1 MIIELT
7 KADYK
12 KLEDYIENLDKYR
25 KELKFREYE
34 ILSNHEPINPDGSK
48 TNIVGKP
55 TERQVIKLNTDAKYR
70 RLYDVVKG
78 TEEYLSQCD
87 DETLEIFRL
96 KYWDKPPS
104 CNTWDA
110 IAYKNHYSLTSIL
123 RWKTAQLN
131 KLADKIGHI

>member
-34 ILSNHEPINPDGSK
+34 LLSNHEIINPDGGK
-48 TNIVGKP
+48 PNIVINP

-78 TEEYLSQCD
+78 TEEYLDQCD
-87 DETLEIFRL
+87 EETLKIFNL
-96 KYWDKPPS
+96 KYWNKPPS

-110 IAYKNHYSLTSIL
+110 IAHRYHYSLTSIL